1 MQILSIILIL
11 RLTTRTRAYILLMIL
26 KHLLKTKI
34 SIMSMHL
41 TDDLDIG
48 RIIIEKIQIILALV
62 VIEEL

>member
-1 MQILSIILIL
+1 
-11 RLTTRTRAYILLMIL
+11 
-26 KHLLKTKI
+26 
-34 SIMSMHL
+34 MSMHL